1 MSGHQNAEQNHN
13 LLISNKSFENV
24 AGFKYLGTTKTHQ
37 NCIHEEIK
45 NRLNTGNACYY
56 SVQSLLSSHLYETS
70 KIKIHETNF
79 TCCFVL
85 WETLSLTL
93 KKEGVSEQDAEENIW
108 T

>member
-1 MSGHQNAEQNHN
+1 MNNEFQRKVVTSKSICLGVTLINQNY
-13 LLISNKSFENV
+13 I
-24 AGFKYLGTTKTHQ
+24 
-37 NCIHEEIK
+37 CEEIK

-85 WETLSLTL
+85 
-93 KKEGVSEQDAEENIW
+93 
-108 T
+108 